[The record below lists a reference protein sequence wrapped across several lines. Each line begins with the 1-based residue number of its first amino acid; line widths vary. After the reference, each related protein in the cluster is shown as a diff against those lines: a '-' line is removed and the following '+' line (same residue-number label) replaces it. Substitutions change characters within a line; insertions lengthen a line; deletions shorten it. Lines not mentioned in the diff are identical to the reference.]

1 MKLSSNEKRLL
12 KISSL
17 FHFMRGKT
25 SKEIFEIM
33 KQYIPTS
40 DESELNRIIEN
51 AEVVYNMPYNNTNT
65 PPKKTDKYNNLYDY
79 VLSNLGTDKINFETQ
94 VSEEEFRTYLHNYP
108 REYESNN
115 FMGWCDFYD
124 FTDKKDEEEHWN
136 YCIARHYY
144 DYGADDYYLPTIPKE

>member
-33 KQYIPTS
+33 KQDIPTS

-79 VLSNLGTDKINFETQ
+79 VLSNLGTDKINFET
-94 VSEEEFRTYLHNYP
+94 
-108 REYESNN
+108 NN
-115 FMGWCDFYD
+115 NG
-124 FTDKKDEEEHWN
+124 K
-136 YCIARHYY
+136 I
-144 DYGADDYYLPTIPKE
+144 LL